1 MMLLFG
7 VTPKEALHAFAAHKD
22 TIHRHDVSGLSIEKV
37 HHHCQ
42 FLGFILD
49 AFSDDIAIPYLTLS
63 TNEFVRASN
72 AAEVT
77 TVQRQIV
84 ATSLRGPPVA

>member
-7 VTPKEALHAFAAHKD
+7 ATPKEAIHAFAAHKD
-22 TIHRHDVSGLSIEKV
+22 TIHHHDAQGVSIEKQ

-49 AFSDDIAIPYLTLS
+49 AFSSDISLPFLTLPTS
-63 TNEFVRASN
+63 EFVRTSN
-72 AAEVT
+72 ALEVN
-77 TVQRQIV
+77 TVQRQII